1 MKKKYKLYF
10 STVVVMLATFFLPN
24 KYISLFLAVVFSIGV
39 AFFLYKNISLLIDP
53 INDNEVKGR
62 TLKEVLVFFMAM
74 VLLAVIGVVLA
85 EKNIFT
91 EFTERMFANVY
102 IILVMVWFGN
112 IAGKIPFNGVIG
124 LRLPWMLLDEE
135 TWNIGHRLLGY
146 CSLPLSVIYLV
157 LIPLINNKTLA
168 ISVMALWIAIP
179 GIGSYIFF
187 KRKHRN

>member
-85 EKNIFT
+85 EK
-91 EFTERMFANVY
+91 
-102 IILVMVWFGN
+102 
-112 IAGKIPFNGVIG
+112 
-124 LRLPWMLLDEE
+124 
-135 TWNIGHRLLGY
+135 
-146 CSLPLSVIYLV
+146 IYL
-157 LIPLINNKTLA
+157 LNLQ
-168 ISVMALWIAIP
+168 SVCLQMFI
-179 GIGSYIFF
+179 
-187 KRKHRN
+187 